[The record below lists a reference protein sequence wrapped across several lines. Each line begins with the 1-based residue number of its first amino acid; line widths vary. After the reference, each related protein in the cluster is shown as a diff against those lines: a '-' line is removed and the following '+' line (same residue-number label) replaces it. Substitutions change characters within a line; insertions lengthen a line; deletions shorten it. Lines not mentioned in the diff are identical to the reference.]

1 MGKKARFDRGYS
13 MGFGRKGRTISVTR
27 SPSQDLRR
35 KISVARSPS
44 QNRYIGIFLPGM
56 KPTSV
61 PEVGKATRGPGRV
74 LRVVQN
80 LPEGRVGY

>member
-13 MGFGRKGRTISVTR
+13 MGFGRKGRTISVAR

-61 PEVGKATRGPGRV
+61 PEVGNHSETSITLWKHHS
-74 LRVVQN
+74 
-80 LPEGRVGY
+80 EHHK